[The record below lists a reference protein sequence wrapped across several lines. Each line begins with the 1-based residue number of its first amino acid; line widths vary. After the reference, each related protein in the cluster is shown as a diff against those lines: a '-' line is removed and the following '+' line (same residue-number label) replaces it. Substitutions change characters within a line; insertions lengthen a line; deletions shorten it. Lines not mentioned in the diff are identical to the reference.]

1 MKGNSSHCS
10 SDCNRFKYES
20 CINTGRYFKNKKMR
34 MKKGCSPK
42 ESPGLVVTLN
52 LVPCN
57 TKKYELSYFVHV
69 DIGVTVCIQIRK
81 SSRFNF
87 LIMSFYSSLFRFS
100 SFCLVIYPD
109 FMKAANKT
117 GGCSLL
123 HNSLE
128 VYLYFPRDIPSYQVS
143 TF

>member
-1 MKGNSSHCS
+1 MKGDSSYCS

-20 CINTGRYFKNKKMR
+20 CINTGRWVNIKNSKK
-34 MKKGCSPK
+34 KKGCSPK
-42 ESPGLVVTLN
+42 QSPGFVVTLN

-69 DIGVTVCIQIRK
+69 FNGVTVCIQIRK

-87 LIMSFYSSLFRFS
+87 LIMSIFSFIFRFP

-109 FMKAANKT
+109 FMKEANKT

-123 HNSLE
+123 YNSLE
-128 VYLYFPRDIPSYQVS
+128 VYLYFPRDFPAYQAS